1 MGICS
6 SRLQPLVFSLLVSCL
21 VFGAIPN
28 QGLSQQQPK
37 VGRPARADK
46 VEAARQPGQAGKAV
60 ATDFDPVR
68 VEAAKSEI
76 QGNLNVVKIKMELK
90 ETEHLLVFTDLGS
103 EATDSVAGLAEKAF
117 VSSCRLLKIDD
128 TKAFFPTKFAVV
140 VLEKDQFYDSLQ
152 RQIFQ
157 TSSTASRSVL
167 WRTEGESPCL
177 LISNFPSSAFRTP
190 GFNGNWTQWTAR
202 FLGTVVLLKKFP
214 DDATH
219 SRLPV
224 WIRDGFGLYAS
235 LAAQDDPDVIGTY
248 RTQIRERMQ
257 DKVKMFDFSSG
268 SREFYNFHVA
278 SVVEYL
284 LSVPEPGEFEA
295 FVSLLQK
302 QKVVRDERVSLDL
315 QSELGWDRE
324 LLERDWRYF
333 AKTGKRL
340 AR

>member
-1 MGICS
+1 MGIWS
-6 SRLQPLVFSLLVSCL
+6 SRLQPLVFGWLVSYFFL
-21 VFGAIPN
+21 ETVPN
-28 QGLSQQQPK
+28 QGFSQQQPK
-37 VGRPARADK
+37 GGRTARADK
-46 VEAARQPGQAGKAV
+46 VEAAGKQGQAGKAV
-60 ATDFDPVR
+60 AKDFDPVR
-68 VEAAKSEI
+68 VEAAKNEI
-76 QGNLNVVKIKMELK
+76 QKNLNGVKLQMELK

-103 EATDSVAGLAEKAF
+103 EATDSVASLAEKAF

-128 TKAFFPTKFAVV
+128 TKALFPTKLSVV
-140 VLEKDQFYDSLQ
+140 VLAKDQFYDSLQ

-157 TSSTASRSVL
+157 TSFTASRSVL
-167 WRTEGESPCL
+167 WRTEGEGPCL
-177 LISNFPSSAFRTP
+177 LVSNLPSSAFRTP
-190 GFNGNWTQWTAR
+190 GFSETWTQWTAR
-202 FLGTVVLLKKFP
+202 FLGTVVLLKNFP
-214 DDATH
+214 EDATH

-235 LAAQDDPDVIGTY
+235 LVAQDDPNVVRSY
-248 RTQIRERMQ
+248 RTLIRDRMQ

-302 QKVVRDERVSLDL
+302 QKVVRDDRVSVDL

-324 LLERDWRYF
+324 HLERHWRYY